1 MTTRERAPWPDDTYM
16 RTWPWVTRT
25 SWRYT
30 GCANMNL
37 TTSKLSKAIVWQ
49 YDRHTDRQTSH
60 PWSLLVTWQ
69 RWRSPTIGSAI
80 GPVNPTLHA
89 NLMALSFLGPELWAT
104 EVYMLG
110 IGIFD
115 SLYTNFTLTLGRY
128 TGCANMNFVRQC
140 CWNLSFDRQKVTRGH
155 FRLRSRN
162 RKPHAACKPDGSI
175 FYRTGVIG
183 DRSLHCRNKHFW
195 RFWLLWPVTRWTMNL
210 YELDPYSLEIYGIC
224 KYELRTSKLS
234 KVTVWHAYRQTYIQR
249 DRQTD
254 RIDRN
259 YKPLRFAGGK

>member
-162 RKPHAACKPDGSI
+162 RKPHAACKPDGSV

-195 RFWLLWPVTRWTMNL
+195 RFRLLWPWSWPAELWTYMNL
-210 YELDPYSLEIYGIC
+210 TRIAWRYTGYANMNFVRQSFRKSPSDMHTD
-224 KYELRTSKLS
+224 RHT
-234 KVTVWHAYRQTYIQR
+234 YRETE
-249 DRQTD
+249 RQTD
-254 RIDRN
+254 RQNRP
-259 YKPLRFAGGK
+259 KL